1 MESWFLLQ
9 TKPRQEI
16 RAVENLE
23 RQGVVSFCPQISV
36 EKLSRGK
43 RIQVQEVLF
52 PGYLFISFNYQAIT
66 STTIRSTRG
75 VSHFVISS
83 GSPVQVPQQL
93 IDGLKQRVAVGGVEA
108 SPNLPKSGD
117 KLEILEGPFRGLDA
131 IFSQPD
137 GASRAIVLIKLLNQ
151 QVKATLPFTS
161 LNLVDKA
168 EQ

>member
-1 MESWFLLQ
+1 M
-9 TKPRQEI
+9 
-16 RAVENLE
+16 
-23 RQGVVSFCPQISV
+23 
-36 EKLSRGK
+36 
-43 RIQVQEVLF
+43 
-52 PGYLFISFNYQAIT
+52 
-66 STTIRSTRG
+66 
-75 VSHFVISS
+75 
-83 GSPVQVPQQL
+83 QVPQQL